1 MIRSSQ
7 AGLAGLYTLPF
18 RDALPFP
25 NPYSRSMNPKRER
38 HLQTEG
44 RLLPNVTDARIR
56 QIQRVTMA
64 LERLSRLQRRILA
77 WLWTEDQ
84 RTRGTM
90 AADHQD
96 LVRELVALGFDK
108 GNVSTSLKGLEA
120 KGLVTIARTPSGR
133 AEAIDLTREGRNRVA
148 PLTTSWE

>member
-1 MIRSSQ
+1 
-7 AGLAGLYTLPF
+7 
-18 RDALPFP
+18 
-25 NPYSRSMNPKRER
+25 MNPKRER
-38 HLQTEG
+38 HLRTEG

-64 LERLSRLQRRILA
+64 LERLPRLQRRILA

-96 LVRELVALGFDK
+96 LVRALVALGFDK
-108 GNVSTSLKGLEA
+108 GNVSSSLKGLEA
-120 KGLVTIARTPSGR
+120 KGLVTIAKWRAAGKLQGDWQEAQARQVLSTNNIHLPPTPGGTVPGR
-133 AEAIDLTREGRNRVA
+133 
-148 PLTTSWE
+148 